1 MIVTRYVSERTVE
14 VFRLS
19 TDSRHDFA
27 REPSGDCQTPITIII
42 PDPPKPLEATGVHS
56 DSENCTC
63 VPSPRCAAISQTKLN
78 CRPVTLVEK
87 EPK

>member
-1 MIVTRYVSERTVE
+1 MRVMRYVSERTVE

-42 PDPPKPLEATGVHS
+42 PDPPIEVMVYKNTQEECECLIDSMNPCLKQEQCIKYTG
-56 DSENCTC
+56 T
-63 VPSPRCAAISQTKLN
+63 LN
-78 CRPVTLVEK
+78 PVT
-87 EPK
+87 P